1 MNKVLKIGLIGF
13 LLLGLVLIRFYE
25 HELFSDP
32 LLEFYSSEFSYAQ
45 SPDFDVMQVLGS
57 TSWRFLLNSIISIA
71 IIGIVFPYRKTI
83 LFSMVFYALAYL
95 ILTLLFWF
103 FINDM
108 ERENF
113 LTIFYIRRFL
123 IQPIFVLVLL
133 PAFYYQNLNS
143 TNKCNF

>member
-13 LLLGLVLIRFYE
+13 LLLGLVLVRFYE

-45 SPDFDVMQVLGS
+45 APEFDVMQVLGS
-57 TSWRFLLNSIISIA
+57 TSWRYLLNSIISIA
-71 IIGIVFPYRKTI
+71 IIGIVFPYRKTA

-103 FINDM
+103 FISDM

-123 IQPIFVLVLL
+123 IQPIFAMVLL
-133 PAFYYQNLNS
+133 PAFYYQKY
-143 TNKCNF
+143 TVKEKD

>member
-1 MNKVLKIGLIGF
+1 MNKVLKIGLIGI

-25 HELFSDP
+25 HELFSDL

-45 SPDFDVMQVLGS
+45 APEFDVTQVLGS
-57 TSWRFLLNSIISIA
+57 TSWRYLLNSIISIV
-71 IIGIVFPYRKTI
+71 IIGIAFPYRKTI
-83 LFSMVFYALAYL
+83 LFAMVFYVLAYL

-103 FINDM
+103 FISDM
-108 ERENF
+108 KRENF

-133 PAFYYQNLNS
+133 PAFYYQKYS
-143 TNKCNF
+143 VKEKD

>member
-25 HELFSDP
+25 HELFLDP
-32 LLEFYSSEFSYAQ
+32 LLEFYSSESSYAQ
-45 SPDFDVMQVLGS
+45 APEFDVIQVLGS
-57 TSWRFLLNSIISIA
+57 TSWRYLLNSIISIA
-71 IIGIVFPYRKTI
+71 IIGIAFFCRKTI

-95 ILTLLFWF
+95 ILTLLFWLF
-103 FINDM
+103 VSDM

-133 PAFYYQNLNS
+133 PAFYYQKY
-143 TNKCNF
+143 TVKEKD

>member
-45 SPDFDVMQVLGS
+45 APEFDVMQVLGS
-57 TSWRFLLNSIISIA
+57 TSLRYLLNSIISIA
-71 IIGIVFPYRKTI
+71 IIGIAFPYRKTL

-95 ILTLLFWF
+95 ILTLLFCF
-103 FINDM
+103 FISDM

-113 LTIFYIRRFL
+113 HTIFYIRRFL

-133 PAFYYQNLNS
+133 PAFYYQKYS
-143 TNKCNF
+143 VKEKD

>member
-13 LLLGLVLIRFYE
+13 LLLGIVLIRFYE
-25 HELFSDP
+25 HKLFLDP
-32 LLEFYSSEFSYAQ
+32 LLEFYSSESSYAQ
-45 SPDFDVMQVLGS
+45 APEFDVMQVIGS
-57 TSWRFLLNSIISIA
+57 TSWRYWLNSIISIA
-71 IIGIVFPYRKTI
+71 IIGIAFPSRKTI

-95 ILTLLFWF
+95 ILTLLFWLF
-103 FINDM
+103 VSDM

-133 PAFYYQNLNS
+133 PAFYYQKY
-143 TNKCNF
+143 TVKEKD

>member
-32 LLEFYSSEFSYAQ
+32 LLEFYTSEFSYAQ
-45 SPDFDVMQVLGS
+45 APEFDVMQVLGS
-57 TSWRFLLNSIISIA
+57 TSLRYLLNSMISIA
-71 IIGIVFPYRKTI
+71 IIGMVFPYRKTI

-133 PAFYYQNLNS
+133 PAFYYQKY
-143 TNKCNF
+143 TVKEKD

>member
-32 LLEFYSSEFSYAQ
+32 LLEFYTSEFSYAQ
-45 SPDFDVMQVLGS
+45 APEFDVMQVLGS
-57 TSWRFLLNSIISIA
+57 TSLRYLLNSMISIA
-71 IIGIVFPYRKTI
+71 IIGMVFPYRKTI

-133 PAFYYQNLNS
+133 PAFYYQKYS
-143 TNKCNF
+143 VKEKD

>member
-32 LLEFYSSEFSYAQ
+32 LLEFYTSEFSYAQ
-45 SPDFDVMQVLGS
+45 APEFDVMQVLGS
-57 TSWRFLLNSIISIA
+57 TSLRYLLNSMISIA
-71 IIGIVFPYRKTI
+71 IIGMVFPYRKTI
-83 LFSMVFYALAYL
+83 LFSMVFYALVYL

-103 FINDM
+103 FINDI

-133 PAFYYQNLNS
+133 PAFYYQKY
-143 TNKCNF
+143 TVKEKD

>member
-32 LLEFYSSEFSYAQ
+32 LLEFYTSEFSYAQ
-45 SPDFDVMQVLGS
+45 APEFDVMQVLGS
-57 TSWRFLLNSIISIA
+57 TSLRYLLNSMISIA
-71 IIGIVFPYRKTI
+71 IIGMVFPYRKTI
-83 LFSMVFYALAYL
+83 LFSMVFYALVYL

-108 ERENF
+108 DF
-113 LTIFYIRRFL
+113 LH
-123 IQPIFVLVLL
+123 Q
-133 PAFYYQNLNS
+133 AFFNS
-143 TNKCNF
+143 TYICIGFVASLLLSKVYC